1 MALDTGRINVVK
13 DVDVRNVLLE
23 MYAQLDLLNQSTG
36 NNFLRP
42 VNASLPAASA
52 MPPQAKLA
60 VTGSNGNYTIQV
72 TNPAQAANKT
82 LWHEISYSAVSNF
95 TSGVTT
101 LPLTTATQQSVSAP
115 GASLY
120 WRLRSSYDGKNWNN
134 YSILSGA
141 IAAGLQSSAATENN
155 VPLNQ
160 TNYANVDSVAAGS
173 SANVR
178 VYGTSG
184 PGTSY
189 PAVKGTAEKIQPSA
203 TIIGAKFNSNLVV
216 AFDGANYQV
225 RNTLPEVF
233 ADGNTPTGSVSVVG
247 AGGVTL
253 PTVALV
259 LGTGGAVIAWNVTSQ
274 GNGLTAPVTL
284 SINTSTGSGATP
296 GAQTIQNGKLI
307 SISPGNP
314 GAGYASGDTVTVSG
328 GVFSGASGG
337 GQHIGGNG
345 GRFVYNDGTTGAAA

>member
-1 MALDTGRINVVK
+1 MALNRASINVVK
-13 DVDVRNVLLE
+13 DVDLRNVLL
-23 MYAQLDLLNQSTG
+23 QFFDQVDFLNQVNG
-36 NNFLRP
+36 VNFLNP
-42 VNASLPAASA
+42 VNNSQPPASA
-52 MPPQAKLA
+52 PPPQAKLA
-60 VTGSNGNYTIQV
+60 VAGSNGNYTIQV

-82 LWHEISYSAVSNF
+82 LWHEISYSTVSNF
-95 TSGVTT
+95 TSSVTT
-101 LPLTTATQQSVSAP
+101 MPVTTATQQSVSAP
-115 GASLY
+115 GANLNF
-120 WRLRSSYDGKNWNN
+120 RLRSSYDGKNWNN
-134 YSILSGA
+134 YTILSGA
-141 IAAGLQSSAATENN
+141 IAAGLQSSEATENN

-160 TNYANVDSVAAGS
+160 TNYANVDSVAVGAT
-173 SANVR
+173 ANVR

-189 PAVKGTAEKIQPSA
+189 PSVKGASERIQPSA
-203 TIIGAKFNSNLVV
+203 TIIGARLNSNLVV
-216 AFDGANYQV
+216 AFDGTNYQV

-253 PTVALV
+253 PAVDLV
-259 LGTGGAVIAWNVTSQ
+259 LGTGGTVLAWNVTSQ

-284 SINTSTGSGATP
+284 SINTATGSGATP

-314 GAGYASGDTVTVSG
+314 GSGYASGDTVTVSG